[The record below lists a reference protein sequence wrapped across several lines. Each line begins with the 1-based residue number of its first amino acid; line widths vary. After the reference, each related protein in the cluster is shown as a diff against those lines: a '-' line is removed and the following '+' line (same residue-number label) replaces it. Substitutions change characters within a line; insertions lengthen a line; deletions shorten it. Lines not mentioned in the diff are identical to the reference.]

1 VAHTILMG
9 SFMQA
14 GIGLASSSSRDRFL
28 VQIRSSRVPLALGR
42 LRLVSRITTR
52 GIGALKSPG
61 NVRLLATTRYVGANI
76 HGRILLTSGRLCVL
90 QFAGGR
96 AHDVPSRQRETI
108 MLSNPQWTSD
118 PASALYRT
126 VPATRYSAPEHGGMV
141 NISTC
146 MCSSLERAALR

>member
-52 GIGALKSPG
+52 GMGALKSPG

-118 PASALYRT
+118 PASALYR
-126 VPATRYSAPEHGGMV
+126 PGNSLLSSGTRRHGKHQHMHV
-141 NISTC
+141 FF
-146 MCSSLERAALR
+146 A